1 MASFTGTIYLTINLI
16 NHKIYIGQTTTSRK
30 SYIGSGKYIR
40 KAIKKYGK
48 DKFSKTILIFG
59 IKNIAELN
67 YWEDFYIRLF
77 DSTNPKIGYNAKPG
91 GRDGK
96 FQHSEESIEKI
107 RNRSNQEDN
116 KLRIREIQKLAAI
129 KRKGSHHSDETKK
142 KIVVTRFG
150 KLKEIE
156 IYKNEELVNTCNLST
171 EASNLTGIKSSAI
184 KNNLYGLS
192 KSAGGYVFKYKN
204 MIQ

>member
-16 NHKIYIGQTTTSRK
+16 NHKVYVGQTTTSRK

-48 DKFSKTILIFG
+48 DKFSKTVLISG

-77 DSTNPKIGYNAKPG
+77 NSTNPKVGYNAKSG

-96 FQHSEESIEKI
+96 FEHSKESIEKI
-107 RNRSNQEDN
+107 KNRSNQEDN
-116 KLRIREIQKLAAI
+116 KLRIREIQKLAAT
-129 KRKGSHHSDETKK
+129 KRIGTHHSDESKTKMM
-142 KIVVTRFG
+142 VTKFG
-150 KLKEIE
+150 VLKEIE
-156 IYKNEELVNTCNLST
+156 IYKNEELLYTCNFSP
-171 EASNLTGIKSSAI
+171 EASKLTGVKRAAI
-184 KNNLYGLS
+184 SNNLAGLS
-192 KSAGGYVFKYKN
+192 KSAGGYIFKYKN
-204 MIQ
+204 C